1 MKYLIYARV
10 SPKGSGFD
18 NETSLDMQIKLCEE
32 YIKNQRGTVTE
43 IITDEFFSGKDMKR
57 PGFQKI
63 LNELQSGQS
72 DWDCICVYKL
82 SRMTRSSK
90 DGAYIFDLLKTWNK
104 GFISVTEPNFD
115 FSTPMGRAMLS
126 IFQAFNQFE
135 REQTA
140 ENTRNRMISIA
151 AAGGWPA
158 GNPPFGYKRGAKH
171 DNILKID
178 PRNSQIVKEIFSL
191 YLSDMKL
198 YKIAK
203 RFQKAPQSI
212 LFILRNPI
220 YIGKIAYAGK
230 IYNGK
235 HPALISDTIFQQVQ
249 DTLAS
254 SINQEISEARIRV
267 RPKSQSRIYLL
278 CGLLRCHCGR
288 YMTPASSNSG
298 SYFYYR
304 CTDRINCKNNVPA
317 IEIENAVCEQ
327 LKNHKPDI
335 HFLRGFADRL
345 NHYQQ
350 ERKKLYVSE
359 LKEIKL
365 AITEARKEQKKI
377 YDIFL
382 SGTISK
388 DNSAFFNDRLQ
399 STNEELMGLEA
410 KKEFIKAEIDRADNN
425 MTDVME
431 SMIKEM
437 LTMADYLQKMP
448 EDSESRKRLILAYI
462 DRVTVNEDKTIKI
475 EFKNFTTNAEN
486 GCPTWTRTK
495 TN

>member
-178 PRNSQIVKEIFSL
+178 PSS
-191 YLSDMKL
+191 LSDLK
-198 YKIAK
+198 
-203 RFQKAPQSI
+203 
-212 LFILRNPI
+212 
-220 YIGKIAYAGK
+220 
-230 IYNGK
+230 
-235 HPALISDTIFQQVQ
+235 
-249 DTLAS
+249 AS
-254 SINQEISEARIRV
+254 S
-267 RPKSQSRIYLL
+267 
-278 CGLLRCHCGR
+278 
-288 YMTPASSNSG
+288 
-298 SYFYYR
+298 
-304 CTDRINCKNNVPA
+304 
-317 IEIENAVCEQ
+317 
-327 LKNHKPDI
+327 
-335 HFLRGFADRL
+335 
-345 NHYQQ
+345 
-350 ERKKLYVSE
+350 
-359 LKEIKL
+359 
-365 AITEARKEQKKI
+365 ARKI
-377 YDIFL
+377 
-382 SGTISK
+382 
-388 DNSAFFNDRLQ
+388 
-399 STNEELMGLEA
+399 
-410 KKEFIKAEIDRADNN
+410 IKA
-425 MTDVME
+425 
-431 SMIKEM
+431 
-437 LTMADYLQKMP
+437 
-448 EDSESRKRLILAYI
+448 
-462 DRVTVNEDKTIKI
+462 
-475 EFKNFTTNAEN
+475 
-486 GCPTWTRTK
+486 
-495 TN
+495 